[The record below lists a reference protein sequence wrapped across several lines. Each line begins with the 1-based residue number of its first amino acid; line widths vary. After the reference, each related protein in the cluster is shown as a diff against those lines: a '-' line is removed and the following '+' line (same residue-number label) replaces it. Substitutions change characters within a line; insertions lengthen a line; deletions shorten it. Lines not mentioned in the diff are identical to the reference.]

1 MRPRSGELIQ
11 ARGVVKSYKLGA
23 VTIRALGGVDLD
35 VAKGE
40 MMAITGVSGS
50 GKSTLLNLIGGM
62 DRPDSG
68 SIEVDG
74 ENIASF
80 SNSRLTS
87 FRATRIGFIFQNFNL
102 ISVLNVYDNIV
113 VPMKLKGQRFEKA
126 KVLELIERV
135 GLTRYAKHRPDEL
148 SGGQRQRVA
157 IARSLVHNPPYIL
170 ADEITANLDTS
181 TAMSIIAL
189 LKELNRDFGVT
200 IVFASHDQ
208 RILDSIDRRV
218 VLEDGVLVR

>member
-1 MRPRSGELIQ
+1 M
-11 ARGVVKSYKLGA
+11 GA
-23 VTIRALGGVDLD
+23 VSIEALRGVDLGVD
-35 VAKGE
+35 KGE

-50 GKSTLLNLIGGM
+50 GKSTLLNLVGGM
-62 DRPDSG
+62 DRPDAG

-74 ENIASF
+74 ENIARY
-80 SNSRLTS
+80 SNARLTA
-87 FRATRIGFIFQNFNL
+87 FRAVKIGFIFQNFNL

-113 VPMKLKGQRFEKA
+113 VPMKLKGQRYDKA

-135 GLTRYAKHRPDEL
+135 GLTRFAKHRPEEL

-157 IARSLVHNPPYIL
+157 IARSLVHNPPYVL

-181 TAMSIIAL
+181 TATSIIGL

-200 IVFASHDQ
+200 IIFASHDQ
-208 RILDSIDRRV
+208 RILDGIERKV
-218 VLEDGVLVR
+218 ALEDGVLAT

>member
-1 MRPRSGELIQ
+1 MIR
-11 ARGVVKSYKLGA
+11 ARGVVKSYKMGA
-23 VTIRALGGVDLD
+23 VSIEALRGVDLGVD
-35 VAKGE
+35 KGE

-50 GKSTLLNLIGGM
+50 GKSTLLNLVGGM
-62 DRPDSG
+62 DRPDAG

-74 ENIASF
+74 ENIARY
-80 SNSRLTS
+80 SNARLTA
-87 FRATRIGFIFQNFNL
+87 FRAVKIGFIFQNFNL

-113 VPMKLKGQRFEKA
+113 VPMKLKGQRYDKA

-135 GLTRYAKHRPDEL
+135 GLTRFAKHRPEEL

-157 IARSLVHNPPYIL
+157 IARSLVHNPPYVL

-181 TAMSIIAL
+181 TATSIIGL

-200 IVFASHDQ
+200 IIFASHDQ
-208 RILDSIDRRV
+208 RILDGIERKV
-218 VLEDGVLVR
+218 ALEDGVLAR

>member
-1 MRPRSGELIQ
+1 
-11 ARGVVKSYKLGA
+11 
-23 VTIRALGGVDLD
+23 
-35 VAKGE
+35 
-40 MMAITGVSGS
+40 
-50 GKSTLLNLIGGM
+50 M

-74 ENIASF
+74 EDIAQYSDA
-80 SNSRLTS
+80 RLTA
-87 FRATRIGFIFQNFNL
+87 FRAAKIGFIFQNFNL
-102 ISVLNVYDNIV
+102 ISVLSVYDNIV

-157 IARSLVHNPPYIL
+157 IARSLVHNPPYVL

-181 TAMSIIAL
+181 TAASIIAL
-189 LKELNRDFGVT
+189 LRELNRDFGVT

-208 RILDSIDRRV
+208 RILDGIERKV
-218 VLEDGVLVR
+218 ALEDGVLVS

>member
-1 MRPRSGELIQ
+1 LIK

-23 VTIRALGGVDLD
+23 VSIGALRGVDLD

-62 DRPDSG
+62 DRPDAG

-74 ENIASF
+74 EDIAPY
-80 SNSRLTS
+80 SNSRLTG
-87 FRATRIGFIFQNFNL
+87 FRATKIGFIFQNFNL

-113 VPMKLKGQRFEKA
+113 VPMKLKGQRYEKA
-126 KVLELIERV
+126 RVLELIDRV
-135 GLTRYAKHRPDEL
+135 GLSRFGKHRPDEL

-181 TAMSIIAL
+181 TATSIIAL

-208 RILDSIDRRV
+208 RILDSIERRV
-218 VLEDGVLVR
+218 ALEDGVIVS

>member
-1 MRPRSGELIQ
+1 LIK
-11 ARGVVKSYKLGA
+11 ARAVVKSFKLGA
-23 VTIRALGGVDLD
+23 VTVEALRGVDLD

-40 MMAITGVSGS
+40 MVAITGVSGS

-68 SIEVDG
+68 SIVVDG
-74 ENIASF
+74 EDIASY
-80 SNSRLTS
+80 SNSRLTL
-87 FRATRIGFIFQNFNL
+87 FRATKIGFIFQNFNL

-113 VPMKLKGQRFEKA
+113 VPMKLKGQRYEKA
-126 KVLELIERV
+126 KVLELIDRV
-135 GLTRYAKHRPDEL
+135 GLGPYCRHRPDEL

-157 IARSLVHNPPYIL
+157 IARSLVHSPPCIL

-181 TAMSIIAL
+181 TAMSIIGL

-218 VLEDGVLVR
+218 ALEDGVLVS

>member
-1 MRPRSGELIQ
+1 MIQ
-11 ARGVVKSYKLGA
+11 ARGVVKSYKMGA
-23 VTIRALGGVDLD
+23 VSIEALRGVDLGVD
-35 VAKGE
+35 KGE

-50 GKSTLLNLIGGM
+50 GKSTLLNLVGGM
-62 DRPDSG
+62 DRPDAG

-74 ENIASF
+74 ENIARY
-80 SNSRLTS
+80 SNARLTA
-87 FRATRIGFIFQNFNL
+87 FRAVKIGFIFQNFNL

-113 VPMKLKGQRFEKA
+113 VPMKLKGQRYDKA

-135 GLTRYAKHRPDEL
+135 GLTRFAKHRPEEL

-170 ADEITANLDTS
+170 ADEITANLDTG
-181 TAMSIIAL
+181 TATSIIGL

-200 IVFASHDQ
+200 IIFASHDQ
-208 RILDSIDRRV
+208 RILDGIERKV
-218 VLEDGVLVR
+218 ALEDGVLAT

>member
-1 MRPRSGELIQ
+1 MIQ
-11 ARGVVKSYKLGA
+11 ARGVAKSFKLGA
-23 VTIRALGGVDLD
+23 VSIDALRGVDLD
-35 VAKGE
+35 VVKGE
-40 MMAITGVSGS
+40 MVAITGVSGS

-74 ENIASF
+74 EDIAHY

-87 FRATRIGFIFQNFNL
+87 FRATKIGFIFQNFNL

-113 VPMKLKGQRFEKA
+113 VPKKLKGQRFERA
-126 KVLELIERV
+126 TVLEMIERV
-135 GLTRYAKHRPDEL
+135 GLTRFVKHRPDEL

-181 TAMSIIAL
+181 TATSIIGL
-189 LKELNRDFGVT
+189 LKELNHDFGVT

-208 RILDSIDRRV
+208 RILDIIERKV
-218 VLEDGVLVR
+218 MLEDGVMVS

>member
-1 MRPRSGELIQ
+1 MIQ
-11 ARGVVKSYKLGA
+11 ARGVAKSFKLGA
-23 VTIRALGGVDLD
+23 VSIDALRGVDLD
-35 VAKGE
+35 VVNGE

-74 ENIASF
+74 EDIAHY
-80 SNSRLTS
+80 SNSRLTG
-87 FRATRIGFIFQNFNL
+87 FRAAKIGFIFQNFNL

-113 VPMKLKGQRFEKA
+113 VPMKLKGQRFERA
-126 KVLELIERV
+126 KVLEMIERV
-135 GLTRYAKHRPDEL
+135 GLTRFVKHRPDEL

-181 TAMSIIAL
+181 TATSIIGL

-208 RILDSIDRRV
+208 RILDIIERKV
-218 VLEDGVLVR
+218 MLEDGVMVS

>member
-1 MRPRSGELIQ
+1 MIR
-11 ARGVVKSYKLGA
+11 ARGVVKSYKMGA
-23 VTIRALGGVDLD
+23 VSIEALRGVDLGVD
-35 VAKGE
+35 KGE

-50 GKSTLLNLIGGM
+50 GKSTLLNLVGGM
-62 DRPDSG
+62 DRPDAG

-74 ENIASF
+74 ENIARY
-80 SNSRLTS
+80 SNARLTA
-87 FRATRIGFIFQNFNL
+87 FRAVKIGFIFQNFNL

-113 VPMKLKGQRFEKA
+113 VPMKLKGQRYDKA

-135 GLTRYAKHRPDEL
+135 GLTRFAKHRPEEL

-157 IARSLVHNPPYIL
+157 IARSLVHNPPYVL

-181 TAMSIIAL
+181 TATSIIGL

-200 IVFASHDQ
+200 IIFASHDQ
-208 RILDSIDRRV
+208 RILDGIERKV
-218 VLEDGVLVR
+218 ALEDGVLAT

>member
-1 MRPRSGELIQ
+1 M
-11 ARGVVKSYKLGA
+11 GA
-23 VTIRALGGVDLD
+23 VSIEALRGVDLGVD
-35 VAKGE
+35 KGE

-50 GKSTLLNLIGGM
+50 GKSTLLNLVGGM
-62 DRPDSG
+62 DRPDAG

-74 ENIASF
+74 ENIARY
-80 SNSRLTS
+80 SNARLTA
-87 FRATRIGFIFQNFNL
+87 FRAVKIGFIFQNFNL

-113 VPMKLKGQRFEKA
+113 VPMKLKGQRYDKA

-135 GLTRYAKHRPDEL
+135 GLTRFAKHRPEEL

-157 IARSLVHNPPYIL
+157 IARSLVHNPPYVL

-181 TAMSIIAL
+181 TATSIIGL

-200 IVFASHDQ
+200 IIFASHDQ
-208 RILDSIDRRV
+208 RILDGIERKV
-218 VLEDGVLVR
+218 ALEDGVLAR

>member
-1 MRPRSGELIQ
+1 LIE
-11 ARGVVKSYKLGA
+11 ARGVSKSYRLGA
-23 VTIRALGGVDLD
+23 VSVDALRGVDLD
-35 VAKGE
+35 VEKGE

-62 DRPDSG
+62 DRPDAG
-68 SIEVDG
+68 SMTVDG
-74 ENIASF
+74 EDIAHY
-80 SNSRLTS
+80 SNSRLTG
-87 FRATRIGFIFQNFNL
+87 FRATKIGFIFQNFNL

-113 VPMKLKGQRFEKA
+113 VPMKLKGQRYEKT
-126 KVLELIERV
+126 VVMELIDRV
-135 GLTRYAKHRPDEL
+135 GLSRFVKHRPDEL

-181 TAMSIIAL
+181 TATSIISL

-208 RILDSIDRRV
+208 RILDIIERRV
-218 VLEDGVLVR
+218 RLEDGKLAG

>member
-1 MRPRSGELIQ
+1 MIQ
-11 ARGVVKSYKLGA
+11 ASRVVKTYKLGA
-23 VTIRALGGVDLD
+23 VSIQALRGVDLKVD
-35 VAKGE
+35 KGE
-40 MMAITGVSGS
+40 MIAITGVSGS
-50 GKSTLLNLIGGM
+50 GKSTLLNLVGGM

-74 ENIASF
+74 DDIAHY
-80 SNSRLTS
+80 SNARLTA
-87 FRATRIGFIFQNFNL
+87 FRATKIGFIFQNFNL

-113 VPMKLKGQRFEKA
+113 VPMKLKAQHFEKA
-126 KVLELIERV
+126 KVLDLMERV
-135 GLTRYAKHRPDEL
+135 GLAHLAKHRPDEL

-181 TAMSIIAL
+181 TATSIIDL
-189 LKELNRDFGVT
+189 LKELNKDFGVT

-208 RILDSIDRRV
+208 RILQSIERKV
-218 VLEDGVLVR
+218 ALEDGVLVS

>member
-1 MRPRSGELIQ
+1 LIR
-11 ARGVVKSYKLGA
+11 ARGVVKSYKMGA
-23 VTIRALGGVDLD
+23 VSIEALRGVDLGVD
-35 VAKGE
+35 KGE

-50 GKSTLLNLIGGM
+50 GKSTLLNLVGGM
-62 DRPDSG
+62 DRPDAG

-74 ENIASF
+74 ENIARY
-80 SNSRLTS
+80 SNARLTA
-87 FRATRIGFIFQNFNL
+87 FRAVKIGFIFQNFNL

-113 VPMKLKGQRFEKA
+113 VPMKLKGQRYDKA

-135 GLTRYAKHRPDEL
+135 GLTRFAKHRPEEL

-157 IARSLVHNPPYIL
+157 IARSLVHNPPYVL

-181 TAMSIIAL
+181 TATSIIGL

-200 IVFASHDQ
+200 IIFASHDQ
-208 RILDSIDRRV
+208 RILDGIERKV
-218 VLEDGVLVR
+218 ALEDGVLAT

>member
-1 MRPRSGELIQ
+1 MIQ
-11 ARGVVKSYKLGA
+11 ARGVVKSYKMGA
-23 VTIRALGGVDLD
+23 VSIEALRGVDLGVD
-35 VAKGE
+35 KGE

-50 GKSTLLNLIGGM
+50 GKSTLLNLVGGM
-62 DRPDSG
+62 DRPDAG

-74 ENIASF
+74 ENIARY
-80 SNSRLTS
+80 SNARLTA
-87 FRATRIGFIFQNFNL
+87 FRAVKIGFIFQNFNL

-113 VPMKLKGQRFEKA
+113 VPMKLKGQRYDKA

-135 GLTRYAKHRPDEL
+135 GLTRFAKHRPEEL

-181 TAMSIIAL
+181 TATSIIGL

-200 IVFASHDQ
+200 IIFASHDQ
-208 RILDSIDRRV
+208 RILDGIERKV
-218 VLEDGVLVR
+218 ALEDGVLAT